1 MKEAIKDG
9 AEYDYQLP
17 DLIELL
23 PLLSD
28 EEANKVLREFQYV
41 SDMDLQITAVLALL
55 EHGGDADTKIIERIA
70 LDKAYRVHL
79 FEMLKK

>member
-28 EEANKVLREFQYV
+28 EEANKVLGSFN
-41 SDMDLQITAVLALL
+41 MFLIWTC
-55 EHGGDADTKIIERIA
+55 K
-70 LDKAYRVHL
+70 
-79 FEMLKK
+79 